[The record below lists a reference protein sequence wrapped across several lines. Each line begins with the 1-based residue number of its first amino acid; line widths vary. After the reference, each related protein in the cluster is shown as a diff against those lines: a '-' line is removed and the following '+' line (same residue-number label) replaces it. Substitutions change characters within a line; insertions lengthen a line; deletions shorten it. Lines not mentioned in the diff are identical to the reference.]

1 MVQKLKSKLSP
12 EVYTD
17 LDNFVMNNTNFTE
30 PQKEKFIKLL
40 ESIHADK
47 KESDSLFPIERG
59 GSRDWG

>member
-17 LDNFVMNNTNFTE
+17 LDNFVMNNTNFTA

-47 KESDSLFPIERG
+47 KESDSL
-59 GSRDWG
+59 